1 MERKLE
7 KKYGLLTAICL
18 VVGIVIGS
26 GVFFKAQTI
35 LQKTNGNLTLGII
48 AWIVGGL
55 VMLSCITAFSFMATK
70 YEKVNGFVD
79 YAEALV
85 SPSYGYYVGWFA
97 LTIYY
102 PGMTSA
108 LVWLSSRYILVF
120 LTSAFPSIQ
129 LVIPASEGGTAIGP
143 ECFALSLFILCLSY
157 AINTLSPR
165 LAGKL
170 QVSTTVIKLIPLL
183 LMAVVGILVGLFS
196 KGHTLVENFNY
207 QSSSEGHPL
216 FAAVVAT
223 AFAYEGWI
231 LATVINS
238 ELKDSKKNLPKSLFI
253 GGIIIIAIYLFYY
266 IGVAG
271 GAPIAVLIKDGATVA
286 FTNIFGHMGGS
297 ILNLFVAI
305 SCIGT
310 VNGLMLTMVRGMY
323 ALGVRGE
330 GPSPKLFSE
339 VSEYTKMPMASS
351 VVGLVIVAFWFI
363 YYYFSNLAAFPW
375 LGVFSFDSAE
385 LPIITIYAFYIPI
398 FVNFMK
404 KTKEFGFFK
413 RFFVPSLAI
422 IGSLFMCCAALYAHG
437 IEPFLLAR
445 KQGYFTFPV
454 LFYLI
459 IFTLIMLLG
468 VYLKKRND
476 KKESV

>member
-1 MERKLE
+1 MQTSLE
-7 KKYGLLTAICL
+7 KKYGLFTAICL
-18 VVGIVIGS
+18 VVGIVVGS

-35 LQKTNGNLTLGII
+35 LEKTNGNLTLGII
-48 AWIVGGL
+48 AWIVGGA
-55 VMLSCITAFSFMATK
+55 VMLSCITSFAFMATK

-85 SPSYGYYVGWFA
+85 SPRYGYYVGWFA

-102 PGMTSA
+102 PGMTSV
-108 LVWLSSRYILVF
+108 LVWLSARYILVF
-120 LTSAFPSIQ
+120 IASAFPSVQ
-129 LVIPASEGGTAIGP
+129 FVIPAAEGGTAIGP
-143 ECFALSLFILCLSY
+143 ECFALSLFILVASY
-157 AINTLSPR
+157 AVNTLSPK

-183 LMAVVGILVGLFS
+183 LMAVVGIIVGIFS
-196 KGHTLVENFNY
+196 KEATLIQNFKAP
-207 QSSSEGHPL
+207 SSSEGHSL

-238 ELKDSKKNLPKSLFI
+238 ELKDAKRNLPKALFI
-253 GGIIIIAIYLFYY
+253 GAIIIIAIYLFYY

-271 GAPIAVLIKDGATVA
+271 GAPISVLIKDGATVA
-286 FTNIFGHMGGS
+286 FTNIFGRGFGA

-310 VNGLMLTMVRGMY
+310 VNGLMLTMTRGLY
-323 ALGVRGE
+323 SLAARGQ
-330 GPSPKLFSE
+330 GPYPKVFNE
-339 VSEYTKMPMASS
+339 VSECTGMPMSSS
-351 VVGLVIVAFWFI
+351 VVGLFIVAFWFI

-375 LGVFSFDSAE
+375 LGLFSFDSAE

-398 FVNFMK
+398 FINFMK
-404 KTKEFGFFK
+404 KSTDFGFFK
-413 RFFVPSLAI
+413 RFFVPTLSI
-422 IGSLFMCCAALYAHG
+422 IGSVFMCFAALYAHG
-437 IEPFLLAR
+437 IEPFLKAR
-445 KQGYFTFPV
+445 SEGYFTFPV

-459 IFTLIMLLG
+459 IFAIIMGIGAILERR
-468 VYLKKRND
+468 RN
-476 KKESV
+476 KAV